1 MAHMVLDWAPL
12 HNPYVQLALS
22 IPVYAIGLWY
32 FGKSAF
38 QGLKNG
44 ITNMDVLIFMGAFSA
59 LFYSVYGIIA
69 FAGTHEVHQY
79 LFFETGAS
87 IITFVLAGNLLEKR
101 AVKRTTKALQ
111 TLNDLQPKTAFL
123 LQADGSVLETLVNHI
138 KIGDKVLVQTGQ
150 LIPLDGEVVEGKALL
165 NEQMLSGESLPV
177 FKQIGDKVSAGTLV
191 ESGNMSIKVK
201 ALVNNSVLNQIIEIV
216 KRAQSNKPSIQQL
229 GDQVSAVFV
238 PVVIGISLLTFLISY
253 FGLAIG
259 SAQSMLRAVAVLV
272 ISCPCAM
279 GLATPTAIMVGIG
292 KAAKRGILIKGGNVL
307 ENFAKSELLVFDK
320 TGTLT
325 TGKFV
330 FSELK
335 SCKAPEPFIKSVMFA
350 LEQKS
355 AHPIATSFVR
365 QNSSWFDPNLNLSEI
380 IEEKGQGMK
389 GVFEGKEIRFGKP
402 NWALFGVDP
411 KVIELYTYDLVLSME
426 GLPIA
431 CLDIED
437 EMKEGAIEMAK
448 YFKAKQLPIVILSGD
463 KESKV
468 ASLAKNIGLTDWKSE
483 QMPVQKL
490 EWIAKYSQEKIT
502 AMVGDG
508 INDAPALSKVNVGI
522 SFSKGSDIAIEAA
535 SMVITHTDL
544 NAIKEA
550 HQISKMTYATIKQNL
565 FWAFFYNIL
574 CIPLAAAGYLHPMLG
589 ALSMAFSDVIV
600 IGNSLRL
607 GWRKLK

>member
-1 MAHMVLDWAPL
+1 
-12 HNPYVQLALS
+12 
-22 IPVYAIGLWY
+22 
-32 FGKSAF
+32 
-38 QGLKNG
+38 
-44 ITNMDVLIFMGAFSA
+44 MDVLIFMGAFSA
-59 LFYSVYGIIA
+59 LFYSIYGTLA
-69 FAGTHEVHQY
+69 FAGTHEIHKY

-87 IITFVLAGNLLEKR
+87 IITFVLAGNVLEKR
-101 AVKRTTKALQ
+101 AVKKTTQALQ
-111 TLNDLQPKTAFL
+111 TLNDLQPKIALL
-123 LQADGSVLETLVNHI
+123 LQANGSLLETLVDHI
-138 KIGDKVLVQTGQ
+138 KIGDIVLVQTGQ
-150 LIPLDGEVVEGKALL
+150 LIPLDGEIVEGNAEL
-165 NEQMLSGESLPV
+165 NEQMLSGESLPI
-177 FKQIGDKVSAGTLV
+177 FKQIGDKVSAGTFI
-191 ESGNMSIKVK
+191 ESGSISIKVN
-201 ALVNNSVLNQIIEIV
+201 ALVKNSVLNQIIEMV
-216 KRAQSNKPSIQQL
+216 KRAQSNKPNIQQL
-229 GDQVSAVFV
+229 GDKISAVFV
-238 PVVIGISLLTFLISY
+238 PIVIGISLLTFLLSY
-253 FGLAIG
+253 FWLDIG

-335 SCKAPEPFIKSVMFA
+335 ACKSPEPLVKAMMFA

-355 AHPIATSFVR
+355 AHPIATSFA
-365 QNSSWFDPNLNLSEI
+365 QQQSSWFDPNLALNSI
-380 IEEKGQGMK
+380 VEEKGQGMK

-402 NWALFGVDP
+402 NWAMFRFEPNTNED
-411 KVIELYTYDLVLSME
+411 YNYDLVLSID
-426 GLPIA
+426 GSPIA
-431 CLDIED
+431 GLDIED
-437 EMKEGAIEMAK
+437 EIKEGAIEMIQ
-448 YFKAKQLPIVILSGD
+448 YFVAAQLPMVILSGD

-468 ASLAKNIGLTDWKSE
+468 ASLAKKIGVSQWKAG
-483 QMPVQKL
+483 QMPAQKL
-490 EWIAKYSQEKIT
+490 EWIGKYSEKGNT

-522 SFSKGSDIAIEAA
+522 SFVKGSDIAVQAA
-535 SMVITHTDL
+535 SLVITRPDL
-544 NAIKEA
+544 LAIKEA
-550 HQISKMTYATIKQNL
+550 HQISKMTFTTIKQNL

-574 CIPLAAAGYLHPMLG
+574 CIPLAAAGFLHPMIG